1 MVGIPQDIEMTM
13 VPIALEQPQAD
24 PSDEA
29 VLDINESEETFPQAH
44 EITYFGTDF
53 DVHGLV
59 RRLNQGDIVVPSFY
73 PSEMAGVDLAGFQRR
88 FVWQKYQMDRFIESL
103 LLGYPVPGIFLVQQA
118 DKKLLV
124 LDGQQRLKTLQAYYK
139 GIMGKELVFRL
150 ESVSNNLK
158 GLTYD
163 ELDPEQRRALDNTFI
178 HATIVKYDP
187 AAGGDEAVYQVFER
201 LNAGGT
207 NLYPHEIRVA
217 LYHGELVSFIRDLN
231 QDHHWRLLYGNPSQ
245 RLKDQELIL
254 RFISLLSNSSNY
266 KRPLKGFLNDFL
278 KKHQNMEGLERS
290 HLKHIFEITCKNI
303 YEGIGRNAFRPQSQ
317 INAALVDSLMCGIAN
332 RISSRPFTSLDELK
346 PAYDKLVSNEEFL
359 SSIARAT
366 ADEDRVQTR
375 LSLAKAAFSE
385 LA

>member
-1 MVGIPQDIEMTM
+1 MTAVTISLESPQPDS
-13 VPIALEQPQAD
+13 A
-24 PSDEA
+24 DEA
-29 VLDINESEETFPQAH
+29 VLDINEREETFPQAH

-59 RRLNQGDIVVPSFY
+59 RRLNQGDIVVPSFD
-73 PSEMAGVDLAGFQRR
+73 PSEMPGVDLAGFQRG

-103 LLGYPVPGIFLVQQA
+103 LLGYPVPGIFLVQQS
-118 DKKLLV
+118 DRKLLV

-139 GIMGKELVFRL
+139 GRIGKEAVFKL
-150 ESVSNNLK
+150 ESVSDYLK
-158 GLTYD
+158 DLAYED
-163 ELDPEQRRALDNTFI
+163 LDSEQRRVLDDTFI
-178 HATIVKYDP
+178 HATIVKYDS

-231 QDHHWRLLYGNPSQ
+231 QTDHWRHLYGSPSP

-254 RFISLLSNSSNY
+254 RFISLFLNFSSY
-266 KRPLKGFLNDFL
+266 KRPLKGFLNAFL
-278 KKHQNMEGLERS
+278 KDHQNMQGLNKTQ
-290 HLKHIFEITCKNI
+290 LKHIFEETCSAI
-303 YEGIGRNAFRPQSQ
+303 HEGLGKNAFRPKAQ
-317 INAALVDSLMCGIAN
+317 INAALVDSLMCGIAHRLSN
-332 RISSRPFTSLDELK
+332 RPFASLNELK
-346 PAYDKLVSNEEFL
+346 PAYDQLISNDEFI

-366 ADEDRVQTR
+366 ADEDRVQKR
-375 LSLAKAAFSE
+375 LALAKAAFLE

>member
-1 MVGIPQDIEMTM
+1 MSV

-29 VLDINESEETFPQAH
+29 VLDINESEETFPLAH

-59 RRLNQGDIVVPSFY
+59 RRLNQGDIVVPSFD
-73 PSEMAGVDLAGFQRR
+73 PSEMPGVDLAGFQRR

-103 LLGYPVPGIFLVQQA
+103 LLGYPIPGIFLVQQT

-139 GIMGKELVFRL
+139 GVIGKEAVFKL
-150 ESVSNNLK
+150 ESVSDYLK
-158 GLTYD
+158 NLTYED
-163 ELDPEQRRALDNTFI
+163 LDPEQRRALDNTFI

-231 QDHHWRLLYGNPSQ
+231 QNNHWRSLYGNPSP

-254 RFISLLSNSSNY
+254 RFISLLSNSSKY
-266 KRPLKGFLNDFL
+266 KRPLKGFLNTFL
-278 KKHQNMEGLERS
+278 KDHQNMQGLDQSQLRN
-290 HLKHIFEITCKNI
+290 IFDVTCRVI
-303 YEGIGRNAFRPQSQ
+303 YEGIGRNAFRPKTQ

-332 RISSRPFTSLDELK
+332 RISTRPFTSLDELK
-346 PAYDKLVSNEEFL
+346 PAYDKLVSNEEYL

-366 ADEDRVQTR
+366 ADEDRVQKR
-375 LSLAKAAFSE
+375 LYLAKAAFSE